1 MSKLFH
7 FSAEEE
13 QAIKLAIVESK
24 VFMLDYGKPPKLP
37 VPPKKLILR
46 EETDT
51 ENSNEEDN
59 ENQIQE
65 TN

>member
-7 FSAEEE
+7 FTAEEE
-13 QAIKLAIVESK
+13 RAITLAMVESK
-24 VFMLDYGKPPKLP
+24 IFMADYGKPPKLP
-37 VPPKKLILR
+37 PPPKKLIFK
-46 EETDT
+46 EETEP

-65 TN
+65 AK